1 MKTKDVTE
9 KPSAPAASTPRT
21 GSVATIELQEIIA
34 TMLAEIKSERSKQS
48 KKLRY
53 NIGFYDGEEFAL
65 NRLKNIVYPKP
76 PNDEASEP
84 GTMTHD
90 NPKPEAANPRRNPGS
105 LR

>member
-76 PNDEASEP
+76 PNAPADLPRTCGAEQPKALPIEA
-84 GTMTHD
+84 
-90 NPKPEAANPRRNPGS
+90 RRE
-105 LR
+105 